1 MRRTTAQK
9 TSAPIDILEEAF
21 KALADR
27 TRLRILALLGN
38 NEVCVCHI
46 HDSLGLPQPTVSRHL
61 AYLRRSGLVK
71 ARRDGVW
78 MHYRVSTSLDPAVQ
92 DVVDAAVGALTNVQT
107 TAKDRRQFQRS
118 FGPLYVLNTVNG
130 GSCCSPPF
138 DRAQGG
144 PEYRRGTRAPAEE
157 RR

>member
-1 MRRTTAQK
+1 MRNSAVNTA
-9 TSAPIDILEEAF
+9 APIDKLEEAF

-61 AYLRRSGLVK
+61 AYLRRSGLVA

-78 MHYRVSTSLDPAVQ
+78 MHYRVSTTLEPAVQ
-92 DVVDAAVGALTNVQT
+92 QVVNAAVHALSDGPT
-107 TAKDRRQFQRS
+107 TSKDRRQFQRS
-118 FGPLYVLNTVNG
+118 FGQLYVMNSGNG
-130 GSCCSPPF
+130 GSCCSP
-138 DRAQGG
+138 
-144 PEYRRGTRAPAEE
+144 RG
-157 RR
+157 

>member
-1 MRRTTAQK
+1 MKRATASRTRA
-9 TSAPIDILEEAF
+9 AVDELEMLF
-21 KALADR
+21 KALADK

-78 MHYRVSTSLDPAVQ
+78 MHYRVSNSLDPAVQ
-92 DVVDAAVGALTNVQT
+92 DIVDAAVQSLTNVPT

-130 GSCCSPPF
+130 GSCCSPRTPV
-138 DRAQGG
+138 
-144 PEYRRGTRAPAEE
+144 EE
-157 RR
+157 HR

>member
-1 MRRTTAQK
+1 MKRSIAQK
-9 TSAPIDILEEAF
+9 TTAPIDILEEAF

-27 TRLRILALLGN
+27 IRLRILALLGN

-78 MHYRVSTSLDPAVQ
+78 MHYRVSTSLDQAIQ
-92 DVVDAAVGALTNVQT
+92 DVVDAAVGALTNVAT

-118 FGPLYVLNTVNG
+118 FGPLYVLDSCNG
-130 GSCCSPPF
+130 GSCCSPRTPV
-138 DRAQGG
+138 
-144 PEYRRGTRAPAEE
+144 EE